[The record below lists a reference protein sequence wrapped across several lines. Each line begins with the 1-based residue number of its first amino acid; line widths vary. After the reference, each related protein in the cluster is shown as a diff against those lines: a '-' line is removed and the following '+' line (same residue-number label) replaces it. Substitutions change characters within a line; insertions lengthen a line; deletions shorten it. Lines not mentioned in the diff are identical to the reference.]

1 MSSNAPAPPGGKAG
15 PREWLGLAVLA
26 LPTLLISLDQSVLY
40 LALPHL
46 AEELHP
52 TGTQTLW
59 IMDIYGFLIAGF
71 LITMGTL
78 GDRIGRRRLLMI
90 GTVAVG
96 LTSIAAAY
104 STSAETLIVT
114 RALLGVAAAT
124 LMPSTLALI
133 SNIFTDPRQR
143 GRAIA
148 VWASCF
154 MGGTALGPVVGG
166 VLLEFFWWGSV
177 FLLGVPV
184 MVLLL
189 ILAPLVLPEYKDPEA
204 GRIDLTSVLLS
215 LVSILS
221 IIYGL
226 KELARHGVDPLPVAA
241 IGAGLAV
248 GTAFVKRQGTMEHP
262 LLDLK
267 LFRVTAFTAALLI
280 LMVSML
286 GTGGGYLFITGF
298 LQMVEGMSPMEA
310 GLWMVPSAVVSILA
324 AQAAPVFA
332 ERFRLSTVVGVSLLI
347 GTAGYAML
355 VFVVPVGGLPLLL
368 AGFVIIFVG
377 VGTFGALGTNLVVG
391 SVPPERGG
399 SAAALSSISG
409 DLGNALG
416 VATLGSLGAAVYRD
430 TIAPP
435 PGIPVDAS
443 EAARASMEG
452 AVAAA
457 RQLPPEAADALM
469 TAARAAY
476 TSGLNTIGIACAVIG
491 AVSAAT
497 ALTLLRERRG
507 ATASRDVPP
516 RPSYV
521 PDALSPTRS
530 ADPCNAGHTAHGP
543 AENATAAPS
552 VEYPSERKA

>member
-1 MSSNAPAPPGGKAG
+1 MSSNAPEASVRRAG
-15 PREWLGLAVLA
+15 SREWLGLAVLA

-46 AEELHP
+46 AEGLRP

-59 IMDIYGFLIAGF
+59 IMDVYGFMIAGF

-78 GDRIGRRRLLMI
+78 GDRIGRRKLLMI
-90 GTVAVG
+90 GAVAVG
-96 LTSIAAAY
+96 LASVAAAY
-104 STSAETLIVT
+104 AGSAEALIVT

-133 SNIFTDPRQR
+133 SNMFQDPYQK

-166 VLLEFFWWGSV
+166 ALLEYFWWGSV

-189 ILAPLVLPEYKDPEA
+189 VAAPLVLPEYKAPDA
-204 GRIDLTSVLLS
+204 GRIDLVSVLLS

-221 IIYGL
+221 VIFGL
-226 KELARHGVDPLPVAA
+226 KELARYGFEVLPIVAVLV
-241 IGAGLAV
+241 GLAV
-248 GTAFVKRQGTMEHP
+248 GWVFVRRQCRLEHP

-267 LFRVTAFTAALLI
+267 LFRVAAFTAALLI

-310 GLWMVPSAVVSILA
+310 GLWMVPSAVASVLA
-324 AQAAPVFA
+324 AQLAPVLA
-332 ERFRLSTVVGVSLLI
+332 KRFQLGTVIGGSLLI
-347 GTAGYAML
+347 GTVGYALL
-355 VFVVPVGGLPLLL
+355 VFVDPVGGLPLLL
-368 AGFVIIFVG
+368 AGFVVIFVG
-377 VGTFGALGTNLVVG
+377 VGTFGALGTSMVVG

-416 VATLGSLGAAVYRD
+416 VATLGSLGTAVYRNAF
-430 TIAPP
+430 TPP
-435 PGIPVDAS
+435 AGTPADAS
-443 EAARASMEG
+443 AAAGSSMEAALD
-452 AVAAA
+452 AA
-457 RQLPPEAADALM
+457 RQLPAAAGEALL
-469 TAARAAY
+469 TAAKSAY
-476 TSGLNTIGIACAVIG
+476 TDGLNTIGVACAVIT
-491 AVSAAT
+491 AISAAI
-497 ALTLLRERRG
+497 ALTMLRRRG
-507 ATASRDVPP
+507 AGRVDSG
-516 RPSYV
+516 
-521 PDALSPTRS
+521 
-530 ADPCNAGHTAHGP
+530 AG
-543 AENATAAPS
+543 AAPEAEAAPGAGAEAPRGAQAAQEGS
-552 VEYPSERKA
+552 LTGTA

>member
-1 MSSNAPAPPGGKAG
+1 MSPNAPEAPARKAG
-15 PREWLGLAVLA
+15 RREWLGLAVLA

-46 AEELHP
+46 AEDLHP

-90 GTVAVG
+90 GAVAVG
-96 LTSIAAAY
+96 LTSVAASY
-104 STSAETLIVT
+104 STSAEALIVT

-133 SNIFTDPRQR
+133 SNMFQAPYQR

-166 VLLEFFWWGSV
+166 TLLEFFWWGSV

-189 ILAPLVLPEYKDPEA
+189 VVAPLVLPEYKDPNA
-204 GRIDLTSVLLS
+204 GRIDLISVLLS
-215 LVSILS
+215 LVSILA

-226 KELARHGVDPLPVAA
+226 KELARHGFEPLPITA
-241 IGAGLAV
+241 ILAGLAV
-248 GTAFVKRQGTMEHP
+248 GTVFVKRQGTLDHP

-267 LFRVTAFTAALLI
+267 LFRVAAFTASLLI

-298 LQMVEGMSPMEA
+298 LQMVEVMSPMEA
-310 GLWMVPSAVVSILA
+310 GLWMVPSAVASILA
-324 AQAAPVFA
+324 AQVAPIFA
-332 ERFRLSTVVGVSLLI
+332 RRFQLGTVIGVSLLI
-347 GTAGYAML
+347 GMVGYAML
-355 VFVVPVGGLPLLL
+355 IFVDPVGGLPLLL
-368 AGFVIIFVG
+368 AGFVIIFIG
-377 VGTFGALGTNLVVG
+377 VGTFGALGTNMVVG

-416 VATLGSLGAAVYRD
+416 VATLGSLGTAVYRD

-435 PGIPVDAS
+435 AGTPANVHK
-443 EAARASMEG
+443 AAGASMED
-452 AVAAA
+452 AVNAA
-457 RQLPPEAADALM
+457 RQLPAEPAEALM
-469 TAARAAY
+469 TAAKTAY
-476 TSGLNTIGIACAVIG
+476 TNGLNTVGIACVLITAISTAISLAMLRKRHG
-491 AVSAAT
+491 TTPSGDIPPRQEGKREAT
-497 ALTLLRERRG
+497 AED
-507 ATASRDVPP
+507 S
-516 RPSYV
+516 
-521 PDALSPTRS
+521 LST
-530 ADPCNAGHTAHGP
+530 T
-543 AENATAAPS
+543 
-552 VEYPSERKA
+552 